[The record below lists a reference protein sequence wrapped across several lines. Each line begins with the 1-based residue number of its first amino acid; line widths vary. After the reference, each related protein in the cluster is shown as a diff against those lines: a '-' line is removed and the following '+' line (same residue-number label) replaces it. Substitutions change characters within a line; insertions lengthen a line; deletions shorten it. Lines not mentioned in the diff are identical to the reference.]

1 MKLINIQ
8 NNRAVSVREYK
19 TSTANTEKVL
29 DFRGYSEH
37 YGLVYGSPEHRAE
50 FSRHCNAENVK
61 AVAGLEK
68 FRASGLV
75 LEKIVETTSK
85 ADGSLKSGVIR
96 FSVPKIPREKVE
108 KKNDQSKMLEALA
121 SLPEDKLDQVLAII
135 KANQAPAIELNS

>member
-1 MKLINIQ
+1 MKLVNIQ
-8 NNRAVSVREYK
+8 NNRALSVREYK

-96 FSVPKIPREKVE
+96 FSVPKVPKEKV
-108 KKNDQSKMLEALA
+108 KKQDNMLKAISE
-121 SLPEDKLDQVLAII
+121 LPEDALNKVLEIL
-135 KANQAPAIELNS
+135 KQNNQPAIEA